1 LGTRLAAKVWNG
13 LAISNACGHPNIKAH
28 DNKYRFQ
35 YVMTQARWRG
45 KIRSLRRKSIA
56 AGISF
61 VPSAAARRY
70 NGGHAMSLLNE
81 IEPLKQSALAEL
93 KTAADLA
100 ALDHAKGAWIGPHGK
115 FTALMKQL
123 GSLPKEEK
131 PAAGKRINAAKAEL
145 EAALAARREELELK
159 AALPKEPTDFTM
171 PGRRRA
177 LGRLHPLTQISED
190 IVRAFRKIGFA
201 VADGPEVED
210 DWHCFDALNTPADHP
225 ARDTHDT
232 FYLVGQASSL
242 PPGLPAPDSS
252 RAGSPPAAGRMP
264 APLLLRT
271 HTSSVQIR
279 VMKSQPPPIR
289 IIAPGRVYRRDNAD
303 ATHNPTFHQIEGLY
317 VDKGVTVG
325 DLKGTVE
332 FVFKELMGPD
342 VKLRFRP
349 HYFSYT
355 EPSLEID
362 FTNSLVKKLG
372 KDWLEIAG
380 CGMVHPQ
387 VFENVGY
394 DPEVWT
400 GWAFG
405 FGIERIAM
413 IRYGIDDIRL
423 FYENDVRFLGQF

>member
-1 LGTRLAAKVWNG
+1 
-13 LAISNACGHPNIKAH
+13 
-28 DNKYRFQ
+28 
-35 YVMTQARWRG
+35 
-45 KIRSLRRKSIA
+45 
-56 AGISF
+56 
-61 VPSAAARRY
+61 
-70 NGGHAMSLLNE
+70 MSLLNE
-81 IEPLKQSALAEL
+81 IEPLKQTALTEL
-93 KTAADLA
+93 QAAPDLA
-100 ALDHAKGAWIGPHGK
+100 TLEQAKGAWVGPHGK

-123 GSLPKEEK
+123 GSLTKEER
-131 PAAGKRINAAKAEL
+131 PAAGKLINAAKAEL
-145 EAALAARREELELK
+145 ETALGSRREALELK

-177 LGRLHPLTQISED
+177 LGKLHPLTQVTDD

-201 VADGPEVED
+201 VADGPEIED
-210 DWHCFDALNTPADHP
+210 EYHCFDALNTPADHP
-225 ARDTHDT
+225 ARDSQDT
-232 FYLVGQASSL
+232 FYLVGQAS
-242 PPGLPAPDSS
+242 PPAIVSSSGPPEGSDQQTPAGTAGGTVAGATPAP
-252 RAGSPPAAGRMP
+252 R
-264 APLLLRT
+264 LLRT

-279 VMKSQPPPIR
+279 VMKSQPPPVR
-289 IIAPGRVYRRDNAD
+289 IIVPGRVYRRDNAD

-332 FVFKELMGPD
+332 FVFREIMGSD
-342 VKLRFRP
+342 VKIRFRP

-355 EPSLEID
+355 EPSYEID
-362 FTNSLVKKLG
+362 FTNALVKKMG

-413 IRYGIDDIRL
+413 LRYGINDIRL
-423 FYENDVRFLGQF
+423 FYENDVRFLRQF

>member
-1 LGTRLAAKVWNG
+1 
-13 LAISNACGHPNIKAH
+13 
-28 DNKYRFQ
+28 
-35 YVMTQARWRG
+35 
-45 KIRSLRRKSIA
+45 
-56 AGISF
+56 
-61 VPSAAARRY
+61 
-70 NGGHAMSLLNE
+70 MSLLIE
-81 IEPLKQSALAEL
+81 IEPLKQTALSEL
-93 KTAADLA
+93 QAAPDLA

-123 GSLPKEEK
+123 GTLSKEER
-131 PAAGKRINAAKAEL
+131 PAAGKLINAAKVEL
-145 EAALAARREELELK
+145 EAALASRREELELK
-159 AALPKEPTDFTM
+159 AALPKERADFTL
-171 PGRRRA
+171 PGRRRV
-177 LGRLHPLTQISED
+177 LGKLHPLTQVTED

-210 DWHCFDALNTPADHP
+210 EYHCFDALNTPADHP
-225 ARDTHDT
+225 ARDSQDT
-232 FYLVGQASSL
+232 FYLATSGAES
-242 PPGLPAPDSS
+242 DSRITDHGARDS
-252 RAGSPPAAGRMP
+252 R
-264 APLLLRT
+264 LLRT

-279 VMKSQPPPIR
+279 VMKSQPPPVR
-289 IIAPGRVYRRDNAD
+289 IIVPGRVYRRDNAD

-332 FVFKELMGPD
+332 FVFREIMGSD
-342 VKLRFRP
+342 VKIRFRP

-355 EPSLEID
+355 EPSYEID
-362 FTNSLVKKLG
+362 FTNALVKKMG

-413 IRYGIDDIRL
+413 LRYGINDIRL
-423 FYENDVRFLGQF
+423 FYENDVRFLKQF